1 MSIVENVK
9 AQLLDL
15 LLQFNDKLDWKMELS
30 ADKNKDMAKA
40 IINNVYNVKAVVA
53 NMGEGNVETKD
64 IITT

>member
-1 MSIVENVK
+1 
-9 AQLLDL
+9 
-15 LLQFNDKLDWKMELS
+15 MELS